1 MAAFQELLRPH
12 KRERWRMTRA
22 VRRDLRNGLLFVS
35 PWLVGLVVFTLYPIL
50 SSFYYSF
57 TTYDIISPAEFVGI
71 GNYKD
76 LLTTD
81 PLFWPAVRNTIFL
94 VCILIPCNLLLA
106 LSLALL
112 LNTKVRG
119 MAFFRTLFFLP
130 SIVPDVVVAVL
141 WAWMLNAQF
150 GLLNGTLRQIGLP
163 TVGWLTDPLWTKPSL
178 ILVALWTVGGGM
190 VILLAALQD
199 VPEQLY
205 EAADLDGASPWRKI
219 WHVTLP
225 MLTPTIFFNLVLSII
240 NTFQYFTMAFVLTG
254 GTGGPVSSALV
265 YMMLLFRNAFSY
277 FKMGYASA
285 MAWLL
290 FVFIFA
296 LTWVVFRTAQ
306 YWVYY
311 EGENS
316 G

>member
-1 MAAFQELLRPH
+1 M
-12 KRERWRMTRA
+12 
-22 VRRDLRNGLLFVS
+22 
-35 PWLVGLVVFTLYPIL
+35 
-50 SSFYYSF
+50 
-57 TTYDIISPAEFVGI
+57 
-71 GNYKD
+71 
-76 LLTTD
+76 
-81 PLFWPAVRNTIFL
+81 RNTIFL

-163 TVGWLTDPLWTKPSL
+163 TIGWLTDPLWTKPSL

>member
-163 TVGWLTDPLWTKPSL
+163 TIGWLTDPLWTKPSL

-316 G
+316 

>member
-1 MAAFQELLRPH
+1 MAVFQELLQARG
-12 KRERWRMTRA
+12 ERQTWRMTPA
-22 VRRDLRNGLLFVS
+22 KRRDLRNGLLFVS
-35 PWLVGLVVFTLYPIL
+35 PWLVGLLVFTLYPIV

-57 TTYDIISPAEFVGI
+57 TTYDIISPAQFVGLS
-71 GNYKD
+71 NYID

-81 PLFWPAVRNTIFL
+81 PLFWASVRNTILL

-106 LSLALL
+106 LTLALL

-119 MAFFRTLFFLP
+119 MAFFRTVFFLP

-141 WAWMLNAQF
+141 WSWMLNAQF
-150 GLLNGTLRQIGLP
+150 GLINGTLRQFGLP
-163 TVGWLTDPLWTKPSL
+163 TIGWLTDPLWTKPSL

-199 VPEQLY
+199 IPEHLY
-205 EAADLDGASPWRKI
+205 EAADLDGASALRKI

-240 NTFQYFTMAFVLTG
+240 NTFQYFTMAFVLTN

-290 FVFIFA
+290 FALIFV
-296 LTWVVFRTAQ
+296 LTWVVFRTSQ
-306 YWVYY
+306 RWVYY
-311 EGENS
+311 EGENA
-316 G
+316 

>member
-163 TVGWLTDPLWTKPSL
+163 TIGWLTDPLWTKPSL

-265 YMMLLFRNAFSY
+265 YMILLFRNAFSY

-316 G
+316 

>member
-316 G
+316 